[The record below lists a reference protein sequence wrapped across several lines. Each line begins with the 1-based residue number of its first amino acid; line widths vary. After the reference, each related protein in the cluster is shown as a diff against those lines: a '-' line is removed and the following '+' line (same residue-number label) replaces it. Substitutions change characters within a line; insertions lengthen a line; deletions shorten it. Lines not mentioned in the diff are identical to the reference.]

1 MTGAEWGVLTG
12 SLGLIGA
19 VNWWFFAADRGTAAA
34 TVAAGGLQEATVIV
48 DGGYAPGTVAL
59 QPNRPARLHF
69 DRRDTGGCSEEVVF
83 ADLGIRRFLPTGATT
98 TIDLPA
104 LAPGEYGFTC
114 GMRML
119 KGRILVSATGGSN
132 VRHDH

>member
-12 SLGLIGA
+12 SIGLIGA
-19 VNWWFFAADRGTAAA
+19 VNWWFFAADRGTATA
-34 TVAAGGLQEATVIV
+34 TAAAGGRQEATVIV

-59 QPNRPARLHF
+59 AANQPATLRF

-83 ADLGIRRFLPTGATT
+83 ADLGIRRFLPTGETT
-98 TIDLPA
+98 AIELPA
-104 LAPGEYGFTC
+104 LAPGEYVFTC

-119 KGRILVSATGGSN
+119 KGRIVVTATGGSN